1 MKLTLAETKL
11 IKDSVSIISD
21 LVTEARFKVT
31 KNAIELVAMDPA
43 NVAMVMYKLLSSA
56 FVTYEVKEDVTIS
69 INLNDLKQVFRRIK
83 AEDTM
88 TLEVTDG
95 KFKIT
100 LKSAQTRVFNLPLID
115 IEEKDQKVPDLSFG
129 AKVST
134 DSSVLTDAIE
144 DMDII
149 GESVAFAVDKKTFH
163 VTSSSELSNADVEIK
178 AAGET
183 KIELKSVGEAKTDP
197 GKHKAKYS
205 IEYLKKMIQGGKLAD
220 KVSVQFSTNYPLQL
234 DYIVVDKLQLSF
246 ILAPRVDND

>member
-31 KNAIELVAMDPA
+31 KNGIELVAMDPA
-43 NVAMVMYKLLSSA
+43 NVAMVIYKLLASS
-56 FVTYEVKEDVTIS
+56 FVSYEVKEDVS
-69 INLNDLKQVFRRIK
+69 LAINLNDLKQVFRRIK

-88 TLEVTDG
+88 TLEATEG

-100 LKSAQTRVFNLPLID
+100 LKSAQTRTFNLPLID
-115 IEEKDQKVPDLSFG
+115 VEEREQKVPELTFG
-129 AKVST
+129 AKIST
-134 DSSVLTDAIE
+134 QSSVLSDAIE

-149 GESVAFAVDKKTFH
+149 GESVSFTVDKKTLH
-163 VTSSSELSNADVEIK
+163 ISSASELSNADVEIK
-178 AAGET
+178 AGPET
-183 KIELKSVGEAKTDP
+183 KIETAD
-197 GKHKAKYS
+197 KHKSKYS

-220 KVSVQFSTNYPLQL
+220 SVNVQFNTNYPLQL
-234 DYIVVDKLQLSF
+234 DYIVVDKLQMSF